1 MIIRRKLFSK
11 EEKQERSKSDITS
24 DVTVVAGMGALIAGS
39 GRLSY
44 EKAFNPQKEV
54 TEDSIKKLYRKKS
67 NRDTDKLKM
76 KHRYSNAKQA
86 VKDIVTGKKSNLIEK
101 TKRNEHQSKE
111 IGLKFLDNKK
121 KFLDKPLQE
130 LNETVKSG
138 KKLYKPVKKVGKYA
152 AIGAG
157 IGAVYGLGNNLKKQR
172 DKIEDA
178 AGDRVAEVIRGIGKK
193 GRAINLSRVGGK
205 SSELKTF
212 KITRITPNKDSKY
225 NYTIR
230 NSN

>member
-1 MIIRRKLFSK
+1 
-11 EEKQERSKSDITS
+11 
-24 DVTVVAGMGALIAGS
+24 MGALIAGS

-76 KHRYSNAKQA
+76 KHRYSNAKQT
-86 VKDIVTGKKSNLIEK
+86 VKDIVTGKKSDLIEK

-121 KFLDKPLQE
+121 KFLDKPLEE

-193 GRAINLSRVGGK
+193 GK
-205 SSELKTF
+205 
-212 KITRITPNKDSKY
+212 
-225 NYTIR
+225 
-230 NSN
+230 

>member
-24 DVTVVAGMGALIAGS
+24 DVTVGAGMGALITGS

-86 VKDIVTGKKSNLIEK
+86 VKDIVTGKKSDLIEK

-121 KFLDKPLQE
+121 KFLDKPLEE

-193 GRAINLSRVGGK
+193 GK
-205 SSELKTF
+205 
-212 KITRITPNKDSKY
+212 
-225 NYTIR
+225 
-230 NSN
+230 

>member
-1 MIIRRKLFSK
+1 MVIKRKLFSK
-11 EEKQERSKSDITS
+11 EVE
-24 DVTVVAGMGALIAGS
+24 
-39 GRLSY
+39 
-44 EKAFNPQKEV
+44 
-54 TEDSIKKLYRKKS
+54 RKKS
-67 NRDTDKLKM
+67 DKGW
-76 KHRYSNAKQA
+76 
-86 VKDIVTGKKSNLIEK
+86 D
-101 TKRNEHQSKE
+101 
-111 IGLKFLDNKK
+111 
-121 KFLDKPLQE
+121 
-130 LNETVKSG
+130 
-138 KKLYKPVKKVGKYA
+138 A
-152 AIGAG
+152 ALGAI
-157 IGAVYGLGNNLKKQR
+157 IGAVYGRDNNLKKQR